1 MASTPPERPWPLYRS
16 NAGPSLPLP
25 DFTWREIPQALVDGM
40 VASGLLA
47 PVQADG
53 LPPRVAYWLITEVG
67 RAAVDSGDGT
77 A

>member
-1 MASTPPERPWPLYRS
+1 
-16 NAGPSLPLP
+16 
-25 DFTWREIPQALVDGM
+25 LVDGM

-53 LPPRVAYWLITEVG
+53 LPPRVAYWLITDAG
-67 RAAVDSGDGT
+67 RAAVATRSNT